1 MFPRL
6 FGNFFQHGYVT
17 NDMVRA
23 KALFASQFGVSQ
35 YIDIDNA
42 LDVLTPEGPRTLDLK
57 ISLAYVDNL
66 QVELI
71 EPRGG
76 SAADLYRKVLPANEF
91 AVVIHHMAYLIPGP
105 EEAWHEFRRHIGN
118 DTYPIAIEA
127 EVGPVKFA
135 YIDTRKST
143 GHYSEYLWMSEDIN
157 AMVPRN

>member
-17 NDMVRA
+17 TDMAQA
-23 KALFASQFGVSQ
+23 KAVFEKQYGVSQ
-35 YIDIDNA
+35 YLDIDNT
-42 LDVLTPEGPRTLDLK
+42 LDVHTPSGLKTLDLK

-71 EPRGG
+71 QPVGG
-76 SAADLYRKVLPANEF
+76 SAAELYSQVLPASGF
-91 AVVIHHMAYLIPGP
+91 GLVIHHMGYMITGP
-105 EEAWHEFRRHIGN
+105 EENWHEFRRQIGN

-135 YIDTRKST
+135 YIDTRKTT
-143 GHYSEYLWMSEDIN
+143 GHFSEYLWMAQDIN

>member
-17 NDMVRA
+17 NDMA
-23 KALFASQFGVSQ
+23 KAKSVFAEQYGVSQ

-42 LDVLTPEGPRTLDLK
+42 FDVQTPDGPRTLDLR
-57 ISLAYVDNL
+57 IALAYVDDL

-71 EPRGG
+71 EPVGG
-76 SAADLYRKVLPANEF
+76 SAAEMYRQVLPANDF
-91 AVVIHHMAYLIPGP
+91 GIVIHHMAYVIPGP
-105 EEAWHEFRRHIGN
+105 EEAWHEFRRQLGN

-127 EVGPVKFA
+127 EIGPVKFA
-135 YIDTRKST
+135 YIDTRRTT
-143 GHYSEYLWMSEDIN
+143 GHYSEYLWMAEDIN

>member
-17 NDMVRA
+17 NDMARA
-23 KALFASQFGVSQ
+23 KSVFAEQYGVNH

-42 LDVLTPEGPRTLDLK
+42 FEVRTPDGPRTLDLK
-57 ISLAYVDNL
+57 IALAYVDDL

-71 EPRGG
+71 EPVAG
-76 SAADLYRKVLPANEF
+76 SAIEMYRQVLPTKGF
-91 AVVIHHMAYLIPGP
+91 GIVIHHMAYVIPGP
-105 EEAWHEFRRHIGN
+105 EEAWHEFRGRIGN

-135 YIDTRKST
+135 YIDTRKTT
-143 GHYSEYLWMSEDIN
+143 GHYSEYLWMAEDIN